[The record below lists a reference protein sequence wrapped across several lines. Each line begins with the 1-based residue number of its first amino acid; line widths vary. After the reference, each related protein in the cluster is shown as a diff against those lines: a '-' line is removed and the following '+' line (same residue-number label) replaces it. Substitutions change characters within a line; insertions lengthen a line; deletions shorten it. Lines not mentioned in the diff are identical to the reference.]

1 MNKQQPIKRRSLNIP
16 LANPGYSNGT
26 KKLKNDNKLLLDHLK
41 RLETGP
47 FGIKR
52 FFKKPADQK
61 K

>member
-52 FFKKPADQK
+52 FF
-61 K
+61 